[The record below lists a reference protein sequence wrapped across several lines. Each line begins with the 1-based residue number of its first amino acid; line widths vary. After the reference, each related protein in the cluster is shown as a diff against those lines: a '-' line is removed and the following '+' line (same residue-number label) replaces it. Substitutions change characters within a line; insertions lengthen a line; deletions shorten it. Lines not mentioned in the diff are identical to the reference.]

1 MNTARLLRLQPLR
14 AAALRQPAMR
24 QATFRQARPF
34 HNSRAMLRAK
44 EEEHSAHT
52 ITQRIRTLKKIPPEL
67 LPLGVVIL
75 FALAAATF
83 AMTRKLLTD
92 KTLRL
97 HKNPPKPAH

>member
-1 MNTARLLRLQPLR
+1 MLRALQPLR
-14 AAALRQPAMR
+14 QAAFRNPAVARQSILRQ
-24 QATFRQARPF
+24 T
-34 HNSRAMLRAK
+34 RAFQTSKTLLRAK

-52 ITQRIRTLKKIPPEL
+52 VTQRLRSLKKIPPEL

-83 AMTRKLLTD
+83 ALGKKLVTD

-97 HKNPPKPAH
+97 ERSKGGH